1 MSFNCSV
8 PIGPLTGTARIVY
21 GASLMA
27 TSVVSFGFQA
37 VLAVLTGTIYYG
49 CFFSFVMSN
58 FCLTAHRLVYTLFPV
73 IAHKVLSKTIG
84 KVCISSIFIF
94 LLVYFIVSMTPLG
107 STVFCEGLFRFRNE
121 KRLLKPVVSVMNE
134 VSNYLVGIVNVSA
147 YFVIFTTLYIKGRLN
162 FKRNR
167 ALRMTVQVAV
177 VSVLELIFYAY
188 WQYRPRLGAPTWR
201 KIMDQFSVVLY
212 YDVLMLPYVV
222 LNRSVQNEMR
232 KIVYEGPCAVFNS
245 AKHCSIYYSGTV
257 ARRTAPA
264 VQHSSTR
271 ADPNTIH

>member
-222 LNRSVQNEMR
+222 LNRRKAKDVMR
-232 KIVYEGPCAVFNS
+232 LRNLL
-245 AKHCSIYYSGTV
+245 T
-257 ARRTAPA
+257 
-264 VQHSSTR
+264 SSQDR
-271 ADPNTIH
+271 FEFIMM